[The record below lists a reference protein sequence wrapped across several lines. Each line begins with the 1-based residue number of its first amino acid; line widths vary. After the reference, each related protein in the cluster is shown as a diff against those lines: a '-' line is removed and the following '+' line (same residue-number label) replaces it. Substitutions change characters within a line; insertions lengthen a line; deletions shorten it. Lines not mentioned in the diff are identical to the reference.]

1 MNAARVTRGFLL
13 APSQLSIQRQGLG
26 LYFKAIS
33 GLNRQLYQTPI
44 LHLGAAVTAIFLR
57 DRAVH
62 KALEGACESWRQ
74 RIFRLGL
81 PSYETDF

>member
-1 MNAARVTRGFLL
+1 MNASRVTRGFLL
-13 APSQLSIQRQGLG
+13 APSQLFIQRQGLG

-44 LHLGAAVTAIFLR
+44 LHLGAAVTTIFLW

-62 KALEGACESWRQ
+62 KALEGAWESCRQ
-74 RIFRLGL
+74 RIFSLGL